1 MSDKESIII
10 SLASY
15 RAKERAER
23 LLEFLLEGDLA
34 AYGQTFN
41 DEDDIELL
49 MNQMDEA
56 EEEQEEQEE
65 TRHYEVSQNRALISS
80 YREAEDR

>member
-1 MSDKESIII
+1 MSKPTIII

-41 DEDDIELL
+41 DADDIELL

-56 EEEQEEQEE
+56 DAEKEEQEE